1 MNLSNI
7 EEALRSLVSAP
18 FSGRNFIFGLLEAY
32 DVPRATLVKLGK
44 QVWLEN
50 AGTLLWKGKLHFV
63 EAATGDSERVY
74 DALETSTRAEKR
86 PCRFVLVTDGV
97 EFYAKDM
104 RQDRPIHGPYAK
116 LNDAFEFF
124 LPMVGIERY
133 EDEPENLADVKATG
147 RLSKLYDAILDANP
161 TWLDARHTHEL
172 NVFMTR
178 LLFCLFAES
187 TGIFERGIFSS
198 TVFTLS
204 GDDGDGTAEVIDQIF
219 RILDV
224 PRDDRGPVAE
234 FLARF
239 PYVNG
244 ELFKEPAEVPVFS
257 RTAKRWLKECSS
269 QDWGTINPDIFGS
282 MIQAVVHPELRGD
295 LGMHYTSVPNI
306 LKALRPLFLTELESE
321 FEIRM
326 QDEDGL
332 RQLLARIYSIR
343 VLDPACGS
351 GNFLITAYREL
362 RELETKIFLQL
373 QSVAKQWSL
382 SMSGI
387 RLDHFFGIEVTDFAA
402 ETAKLSLWIVEYQM
416 NRRFDEVFHKSPA
429 PLPLS
434 DSGQI
439 LCENSLTFDWA
450 QICPRVVGSE
460 IYVVG
465 NPPYLGSVFQTPAQK
480 EDMKNV
486 FSGHLKTYKDLDYVA
501 AWFVKGG
508 EFAQKTGAKVAL
520 VATNS
525 ICQGEQ
531 VGMLWPILFRMNQ
544 EIFFAH
550 QSFKWQ
556 NSASKNAAVM
566 CVVVGLR
573 NRQKGAKTLFQGSTA
588 RAVSNIGPYLV
599 EMDDTIVFKRTKAI
613 SDLPQMDYGNKPT
626 DGQNLLLDERQRG
639 DLLREYPQA
648 GKFVR
653 KYMGSKEFIKGI
665 ERWCLWV
672 SDEASMEAREI
683 PPLQQRFDRVEALR
697 RASDGKQ
704 ANANAG
710 TPYRF
715 VYRPH
720 REGDA
725 IIVPGVASERR
736 MYTPIGLLSGST
748 VISNLAFAIYNASD
762 YVFAILSSRLHTVW
776 LAAVGGRM
784 KSDYRYSNTLVY
796 NTFPLPSLSSAQKDT
811 LAEHA
816 LSIIEAR
823 EAHPGRSIAWMY
835 DPSTMPENLER
846 AHSALDGVVED
857 IYIGRRFRDDAE
869 RLEHLIKRYSAT
881 AARSS
886 RVSSKRGSKSG

>member
-1 MNLSNI
+1 MNLSSI
-7 EEALRSLVSAP
+7 EEALKGLVSAP
-18 FSGRNFIFGLLEAY
+18 FNARTFVFGLLEAY
-32 DVPRATLVKLGK
+32 DVPRATLAKLGK
-44 QVWLEN
+44 QEWLEN
-50 AGTLLWKGKLHFV
+50 ASVLIWKGKLHFL
-63 EAATGDSERVY
+63 EAPVGEAERAY
-74 DALETSTRAEKR
+74 DALELSEQAEKR
-86 PCRFVLVTDGV
+86 PCRFILVTDGID
-97 EFYAKDM
+97 FFAKDLK
-104 RQDRPIHGPYAK
+104 QDRPIHGAYAQ
-116 LNDAFEFF
+116 LNDSFEFF
-124 LPMVGIERY
+124 LPMVGIERF
-133 EDEPENLADVKATG
+133 EDEPENIADVKATG

-161 TWLDARHTHEL
+161 TWLDERHTHEL

-187 TGIFERGIFSS
+187 TGIFQKKIFST

-204 GDDGDGTAEVIDQIF
+204 GDDGDGTSAVIDQIF
-219 RILDV
+219 RILDIV
-224 PRDDRGPVAE
+224 ESDRGDIPE
-234 FLARF
+234 FLGRF

-244 ELFKEPAEVPVFS
+244 LLFREVAEVPAFS
-257 RTAKRWLKECSS
+257 KTAKRLLKECVS

-282 MIQAVVHPELRGD
+282 MIQAIVHPELRGD

-306 LKALRPLFLTELESE
+306 LKTLKPLFLSDLEQE
-321 FEIRM
+321 FESRM
-326 QDEDGL
+326 DDEEGL
-332 RQLLARIYSIR
+332 RQLLKRIYGIR

-402 ETAKLSLWIVEYQM
+402 ETAKLSLWIAEYQM
-416 NRRFDEVFHKSPA
+416 NRRFEEVFNKSPA

-434 DSGQI
+434 DSGHI
-439 LCENSLTFDWA
+439 LCRNALHTDWSSV
-450 QICPRVVGSE
+450 CPKVLASE

-465 NPPYLGSVFQTPAQK
+465 NPPYLGSVFQTAEQK
-480 EDMKNV
+480 EDMRHV

-501 AWFVKGG
+501 AWFVKGA
-508 EFAQKTGAKVAL
+508 EYAQKTGAKLAL
-520 VATNS
+520 VSTNS

-573 NRQKGAKTLFQGSTA
+573 SRQKGIKTLFQGTTA
-588 RAVSNIGPYLV
+588 RTVSNIGPYLV

-626 DGQNLLLDERQRG
+626 DGRNLILDARQR
-639 DLLREYPQA
+639 DELLQQHPEA
-648 GKFVR
+648 EKFVR

-665 ERWCLWV
+665 ERWCIWV
-672 SDEASMEAREI
+672 GDDVVEEARNI
-683 PPLQQRFDRVEALR
+683 PELNHRFARVATLR
-697 RASDGKQ
+697 RESNGKQ
-704 ANANAG
+704 ANANAA

-720 REGDA
+720 RQGEA

-736 MYTPIGLLSGST
+736 RYTPIGLLSGAT
-748 VISNLAFAIYNASD
+748 VISNLAFAIYDASD
-762 YVFAILSSRLHTVW
+762 FVFALLSSRLHTVW

-796 NTFPLPSLSSAQKDT
+796 NTFPVPSLSSAQKDL
-811 LAEHA
+811 LAEHS

-823 EAHPGRSIAWMY
+823 EAHPGRSLAWMY
-835 DPSTMPENLER
+835 DPATMPENLLE
-846 AHSALDGVVED
+846 AHAAVDAAVEE
-857 IYIGRRFRDDAE
+857 IYIGRTFKDDAE
-869 RLEHLIKRYSAT
+869 RLEHLIKRYSSAFARTKRAT
-881 AARSS
+881 AVRK
-886 RVSSKRGSKSG
+886 SKNG